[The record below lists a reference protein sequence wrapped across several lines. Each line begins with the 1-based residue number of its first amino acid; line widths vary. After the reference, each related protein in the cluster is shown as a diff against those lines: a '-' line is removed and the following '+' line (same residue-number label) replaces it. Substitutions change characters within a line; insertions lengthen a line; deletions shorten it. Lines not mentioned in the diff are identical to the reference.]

1 MYTILKALEVDE
13 LLEEEVSIRTPRS
26 FSPSANKAES
36 KPVALMS
43 ECLGD
48 RLRVSCY
55 LMTHTHMIRGHCA
68 PGKKAEAFTLR
79 KKDNGYL
86 ESVPDGLST

>member
-1 MYTILKALEVDE
+1 MYTILKVLEVDE
-13 LLEEEVSIRTPRS
+13 LLERS
-26 FSPSANKAES
+26 FYQEPCILSPCANKAGS
-36 KPVALMS
+36 KPEVLMS

-48 RLRVSCY
+48 RLRVGCY
-55 LMTHTHMIRGHCA
+55 LLTHTHMIRGHCA

-86 ESVPDGLST
+86 ESVPDRLST

>member
-1 MYTILKALEVDE
+1 
-13 LLEEEVSIRTPRS
+13 
-26 FSPSANKAES
+26 
-36 KPVALMS
+36 MS
-43 ECLGD
+43 ECLDD
-48 RLRVSCY
+48 RLRVGCY
-55 LMTHTHMIRGHCA
+55 LLTHTHMIRGHCA